1 MAIEEFLLNLNQRI
15 SVGIPIGP
23 AASIIF
29 AEAVLLDVDEFIRTQ
44 AKGTIQYVR
53 YVDDFRLFSDSRC
66 DLEEIQHELTSYL
79 YRAHRL
85 TLAAGKSR
93 LIESDRFKDDLLQPP
108 EEAEQRALEAKVA
121 EFMEGFDEGDYGS
134 WESEAEEVTWDSAP
148 DEAKRE
154 AIKALFQEV
163 LSAPTLDIGLARHIL
178 RRSRR
183 ARVRAILP
191 DVLKNISFLAPVIRD
206 VGLYLEKVLSAKA
219 IENP

>member
-1 MAIEEFLLNLNQRI
+1 M
-15 SVGIPIGP
+15 
-23 AASIIF
+23 
-29 AEAVLLDVDEFIRTQ
+29 
-44 AKGTIQYVR
+44 
-53 YVDDFRLFSDSRC
+53 
-66 DLEEIQHELTSYL
+66 
-79 YRAHRL
+79 
-85 TLAAGKSR
+85 
-93 LIESDRFKDDLLQPP
+93 LQPP
-108 EEAEQRALEAKVA
+108 EEAEQRALEARVA

-154 AIKALFQEV
+154 AIKALFQEI
-163 LSAPTLDIGLARHIL
+163 LSAPALDIGLARHIL

-219 IENP
+219 IEKSMRRFEHLYPLTLPRCGLHATGCVLCLQRATNSQCRARSETSFWALPSTYAHRLSLQKRMGSRVGSRRERTIGATLVYGIAPLC